1 MIKYIITGKESDCC
15 GCRACEQICG
25 KHAITMITNEEGF
38 LYPQLNSAMCVQ
50 CGVCS
55 KICPMDKNNLE
66 GILMYSKDYFAAQI
80 LDRDSLQR
88 SSSGGMFRLF
98 AEEILKEEDKGIV
111 YGAAFVEDMYLKHI
125 RVTTKDDLQRM
136 QGSKY
141 LQSDTE
147 ETFAHVEKDLC
158 KGLKV
163 YYVGTPCQIAGLK
176 LFLRKEYDN
185 LLTSDLVC
193 HGTPS
198 YKVFR
203 NSLDHI
209 ESKYSGTIVN
219 YSFRDKRVMGWSC
232 TSSSSLRTAK
242 GWKTLRFDTNMQAYF
257 NAFISGDLMRYS
269 CYNCPFACNKRV
281 GDITLADH
289 WGVNKYNPDFPDIHH
304 GVSLLLVNTP
314 KGRLYWEHLKDETK
328 YIRIKEIEALESN
341 PNLSHSTLLTD
352 ERKEAYALAFFD
364 YRIFL
369 NKYKPEIMGNA
380 IFHLRYIARCIRPLY
395 MLYRRTRGLLK
406 K

>member
-25 KHAITMITNEEGF
+25 KHAITMIANEEGF
-38 LYPQLNSAMCVQ
+38 LYPQLNSKMCVQ

-66 GILMYSKDYFAAQI
+66 RILTYPKNYFAAQA
-80 LDRDSLQR
+80 LDRDLLQQ

-98 AEEILKEEDKGIV
+98 AEEILNEEGKGVV
-111 YGAAFVEDMYLKHI
+111 YGAAFVEDLYLKHI
-125 RVTTKDDLQRM
+125 RVTTKDNLQRM

-147 ETFAHVEKDLC
+147 ETFANVERDLC
-158 KGLKV
+158 EGLKV

-176 LFLRKEYDN
+176 LFLHKEYAN

-203 NSLDHI
+203 NSLNHI
-209 ESKYSGTIVN
+209 ESKYRGTILN

-232 TSSSSLRTAK
+232 SSSSSFLRTAQ
-242 GWKTLRFDTNMQAYF
+242 GWKSLKFDTNMQAYF

-269 CYNCPFACNKRV
+269 CYNCHFACNKRV

-289 WGVNKYNPDFPDIHH
+289 WGVNKYNPNFPNIQD

-314 KGRLYWEHLKDETK
+314 KGRLYWENLKDKTTNISVK
-328 YIRIKEIEALESN
+328 QVEALESN
-341 PNLSHSTLLTD
+341 PNLNHPTPFTN
-352 ERKEAYALAFFD
+352 ERKEAYVLAFSD
-364 YRIFL
+364 YQIFL
-369 NKYKPEIMGNA
+369 NKYKPKIMGNV
-380 IFHLRYIARCIRPLY
+380 ISHLRYVVRRIRPIY
-395 MLYRRTRGLLK
+395 MLYRWIRSL
-406 K
+406 